1 MGVFNN
7 NLDNCIQL
15 VQTHEILESQNES
28 LKRFNKQ
35 LSVKLALS
43 TGAIAVSSY
52 ISINYHKPEAMFLG
66 IASIALIHSAINL
79 YNSRPLKGSYKID
92 YNNLNEID
100 YKTLRRSQRE
110 REFYRGKLSYV
121 SPTKFHKKDAE
132 DIEETFGYE
141 SDNDLPIHF
150 LKKEEVPSRLLREY
164 DLYNLK
170 YELPELKI
178 SETELTIFI
187 DTLESWLRPLIQ
199 AQRIYAYSSD
209 YFKYLYSK
217 GLLNYWDEITI
228 EEIINHLYFLE
239 KDDISLEQIK
249 ELQTLLR
256 ENLENSKKNSLNK

>member
-1 MGVFNN
+1 MNTKVIKIKERDAEALYQAGQVLKQGGLVAFPTETVYGLGGDALNPDSSRKIYAAKGRPSDN
-7 NLDNCIQL
+7 PLIVHIADMEALD
-15 VQTHEILESQNES
+15 
-28 LKRFNKQ
+28 
-35 LSVKLALS
+35 
-43 TGAIAVSSY
+43 
-52 ISINYHKPEAMFLG
+52 SIVTEVTPEAKL
-66 IASIALIHSAINL
+66 IAKAFWPGPMTI
-79 YNSRPLKGSYKID
+79 
-92 YNNLNEID
+92 
-100 YKTLRRSQRE
+100 
-110 REFYRGKLSYV
+110 V
-121 SPTKFHKKDAE
+121 
-132 DIEETFGYE
+132 
-141 SDNDLPIHF
+141 LP
-150 LKKEEVPSRLLREY
+150 KKEEVPSRLLREY